1 MRAQSAPSRLAAEQH
16 GAESGSAG
24 ELDGTSADPKH
35 LSQLLDYES
44 PSVNYNHYNIINIIA
59 LTMY

>member
-1 MRAQSAPSRLAAEQH
+1 M
-16 GAESGSAG
+16 GAG

-44 PSVNYNHYNIINIIA
+44 PSVNYNHYNINIIA